1 MKHQQATA
9 PKFFSR
15 KRCII
20 FSIIALL
27 LIALSI
33 IAAQPKIA
41 NKLSSLINST
51 RLDRSPG
58 ESAFPDIDKANLSPT
73 RQKIISLAK
82 TEFKAQSA
90 GTKFSQGAKEP
101 WCANFVSYIMNQAGA
116 PLKNPHTGGWRI
128 PGTFTLREYYEAN
141 GRFKPANSDYQPL
154 PGDAAIYRNSP
165 VFGDHANIVLKNDN
179 GVLTTVGGNETNRI
193 RVFVNHDKQYDGLLE
208 YAYQQ
213 ITNFS
218 GQCCVL
224 KLKRSQLIVS
234 ARKIRPAHRP
244 PRY

>member
-1 MKHQQATA
+1 MKHQQAT
-9 PKFFSR
+9 PKFFSK

-20 FSIIALL
+20 FSVIALL
-27 LIALSI
+27 LIVP
-33 IAAQPKIA
+33 IAVIAQPKIA
-41 NKLSSLINST
+41 DKLSSLINST

-58 ESAFPDIDKANLSPT
+58 EAVFPDIDTTNLSPT

-90 GTKFSQGAKEP
+90 GAKFSQGAEEA
-101 WCANFVSYIMNQAGA
+101 WCANFVSWIMHQAGA

-141 GRFKPANSDYQPL
+141 SRFKTADSGYQPL

-179 GVLTTVGGNETNRI
+179 GVLTTVGGNEANRI
-193 RVFVNHDKQYDGLLE
+193 RVFVNHDKQYDGLLG
-208 YAYQQ
+208 YGVP
-213 ITNFS
+213 TDN
-218 GQCCVL
+218 
-224 KLKRSQLIVS
+224 
-234 ARKIRPAHRP
+234 
-244 PRY
+244 

>member
-41 NKLSSLINST
+41 DKLSSLVNSV

-58 ESAFPDIDKANLSPT
+58 EATFPDIDTVNLSPT

-82 TEFKAQSA
+82 TEFKAQPA
-90 GTKFSQGAKEP
+90 GAKFSQGAKEP

-141 GRFKPANSDYQPL
+141 GRFKSANSGYQPL
-154 PGDAAIYRNSP
+154 PGDVAIYRNSP
-165 VFGDHANIVLKNDN
+165 VFGDHTNIVLKNDN
-179 GVLTTVGGNETNRI
+179 SVLTTVGGNEANRI
-193 RVFVNHDKQYDGLLE
+193 RVFVNRDKQYDGLLG
-208 YAYQQ
+208 Y
-213 ITNFS
+213 
-218 GQCCVL
+218 GVL
-224 KLKRSQLIVS
+224 N
-234 ARKIRPAHRP
+234 
-244 PRY
+244 